1 MKKLFAVL
9 ALGALALGLFSG
21 CAARGGGEAVSV
33 EAVSL
38 ITGVGGAYA
47 ADSYAGKV
55 VSGETAELKKDADKT
70 VLEVFVEEG
79 DMVEAGDV
87 LFSYDMEAMQLS
99 LDKLRLERESYEN
112 TIAATKNE
120 ISELKK
126 QRSSASSSQ
135 QLSYTLQ
142 IDAREADI
150 REAEYNIALKDKE
163 IETMEASM
171 ENTEIVS
178 PIAGR
183 VMSVGSADEP
193 GDSYGGDYGY
203 GGYGGGD
210 GTSDAFVTVM
220 DVSAYRVEGRI
231 NELNRGALAEG
242 MRVIVRSR
250 ADDRT
255 WTGTIDTIDWE
266 KPVSNSNGNAYYY
279 SDSGGDEM
287 TSSSQYPFYVVLDST
302 DGLLLGEHVYIE
314 QDLGG
319 GDGSALLLPSWYIV
333 DGAYVWAADARG
345 KLEKR
350 AVELGDY
357 DPDADT
363 YEILSGLDFSDYIA
377 FPAEGLS
384 AGAAVV
390 YYDESSFGGED
401 FGYEDYGYEDYGYE
415 DYGYEEDYAFEEYY
429 GGEDG
434 FASGELYAEEEDAA
448 SDEPYA
454 GEDASGESEVIEDD
468 GAEGGGIVV
477 PDGKVVG

>member
-1 MKKLFAVL
+1 MKKIIAGL

-33 EAVSL
+33 ESVAL
-38 ITGVGGAYA
+38 ITGVSSAYA

-79 DMVEAGDV
+79 DIVNEGDV

-120 ISELKK
+120 ISELQR

-142 IDAREADI
+142 IDSREADV
-150 REAEYNIALKDKE
+150 REAQYNIALKDKE
-163 IETMEASM
+163 IEAMEASM
-171 ENTEIVS
+171 QNTEITS

-183 VMSVGSADEP
+183 VMSVAEPDSAGNGEYDP
-193 GDSYGGDYGY
+193 NMGMYGGTGS
-203 GGYGGGD
+203 
-210 GTSDAFVTVM
+210 TSDAFVTVM

-242 MRVIVRSR
+242 MRVVVRSR
-250 ADDRT
+250 VDDRL
-255 WTGTIDTIDWE
+255 WTGTIDSIDWE
-266 KPVSNSNGNAYYY
+266 KPVTNSNPNMYY
-279 SDSGGDEM
+279 SDAGGDEM

-302 DGLLLGEHVYIE
+302 EGLLLGEHVYIE
-314 QDLGG
+314 QDFLGAV
-319 GDGSALLLPSWYIV
+319 GSALRLPSWYIV
-333 DGAYVWAADARG
+333 DDSYVWAADARDR
-345 KLEKR
+345 LEKR
-350 AVELGDY
+350 TVELGAY
-357 DPDADT
+357 DPETDE
-363 YEILSGLDFSDYIA
+363 YEILSGLDPSDYIA

-384 AGAAVV
+384 AGMPVV
-390 YYDESSFGGED
+390 YYDESSFGGDDIGFEGDGFEGDYGFEDVFIGEED
-401 FGYEDYGYEDYGYE
+401 FGS
-415 DYGYEEDYAFEEYY
+415 EEFYSEE
-429 GGEDG
+429 
-434 FASGELYAEEEDAA
+434 FYAEEDV
-448 SDEPYA
+448 
-454 GEDASGESEVIEDD
+454 SGEMSSAEADIFAADEAED
-468 GAEGGGIVV
+468 GAYAV